1 MEDIYTVIIGEYSG
15 DRGGENIMEIKVQ
28 MMPWTRKGHSGLS
41 GILLEAMIPDL
52 PAGRQ
57 ARGACPDLFG
67 ACGNDKRTEF
77 INEWYR
83 RKL

>member
-41 GILLEAMIPDL
+41 GIFQLEGFPT
-52 PAGRQ
+52 R
-57 ARGACPDLFG
+57 F

-77 INEWYR
+77 VTEWFR
-83 RKL
+83 RQL